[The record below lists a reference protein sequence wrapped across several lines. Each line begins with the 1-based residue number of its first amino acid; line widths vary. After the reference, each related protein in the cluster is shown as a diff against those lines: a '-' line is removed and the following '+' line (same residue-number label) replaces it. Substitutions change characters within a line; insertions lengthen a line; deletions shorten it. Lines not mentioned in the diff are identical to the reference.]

1 MINSEL
7 HMLSGGAGYE
17 TQVALIIIGNSA
29 GVTCI
34 TSRSGGLRSEL
45 MYVQE
50 QESSHSLKLLAPL

>member
-7 HMLSGGAGYE
+7 PMLSGGAGYE
-17 TQVALIIIGNSA
+17 TQVALIVIGNSA

-34 TSRSGGLRSEL
+34 TSRSGWLRSEL

-50 QESSHSLKLLAPL
+50 SSHSL

>member
-7 HMLSGGAGYE
+7 QMLSEGAGYE

-34 TSRSGGLRSEL
+34 TSRSWGSRSEL

-50 QESSHSLKLLAPL
+50 QESSQSFKLLASL